1 LRGVG
6 FGVVYRWWLAG
17 QSLVAEAQKELKA
30 ADSRRR
36 LVLMAEIIFSG
47 QRLRQIIK
55 RMRRLRILVVGDLML
70 DEFVWGKVSRISP
83 EAPVPVVHVERQTFF
98 PGGAANVAR
107 NLAELG
113 VGVGVCGMRG
123 DDANGEQLAGLL
135 RGAKMDAKGLFVSR
149 KFPTIVKTRIIART
163 QQVVRVDREEPL
175 QFTSD
180 DLKRIRAY
188 LRRELPKYDAVIV
201 EDYAKGFVVQEI
213 FDELVGA
220 GKNRPIVSVDPN
232 PNNLLNFSGATVVK
246 PNRVEAYAA
255 CAVRGVDNSARPLDE
270 IGGDLLQ
277 RWGLPYLLVTLSEHG
292 MKLYSPGVRPYH
304 TPTKAREVFDV
315 SGAGD
320 TVIAFFTAALAAGV
334 SGDEAAELANHA
346 AGVVVSKLGTA
357 TVSAEEL
364 IASVSK
370 K

>member
-1 LRGVG
+1 M
-6 FGVVYRWWLAG
+6 
-17 QSLVAEAQKELKA
+17 AEITF
-30 ADSRRR
+30 SRRR
-36 LVLMAEIIFSG
+36 LN
-47 QRLRQIIK
+47 QIVK
-55 RMRRLRILVVGDLML
+55 RMRQQRILVVGDLML

-83 EAPVPVVHVERQTFF
+83 EAPVPVVHVEKQTFF

-107 NLAELG
+107 NLADLG

-123 DDANGEQLAGLL
+123 DDANGEQLTRLL
-135 RGAKMDAKGLFVSR
+135 RGAKMDTKGLFVSKR
-149 KFPTIVKTRIIART
+149 FPTIVKTRIIART
-163 QQVVRVDREEPL
+163 QQVVRVDREEKL
-175 QFTSD
+175 KFALG
-180 DLKRIRAY
+180 DLKKIRAY

-201 EDYAKGFVVQEI
+201 EDYAKGFLVQEI
-213 FDELVGA
+213 FDELVISG
-220 GKNRPIVSVDPN
+220 GKKKVIISVDPN
-232 PNNLLNFSGATVVK
+232 PNNLLNFNGATVVK
-246 PNRVEAYAA
+246 PNKVEAYAA
-255 CAVRGVDNSARPLDE
+255 CAVKGIDNSSRPLDE
-270 IGGDLLQ
+270 IGEDLLQ
-277 RWGLPYLLVTLSEHG
+277 RWNLPYLLVTLSEHG
-292 MKLYSPGVRPYH
+292 MKLYRRGKHAYH